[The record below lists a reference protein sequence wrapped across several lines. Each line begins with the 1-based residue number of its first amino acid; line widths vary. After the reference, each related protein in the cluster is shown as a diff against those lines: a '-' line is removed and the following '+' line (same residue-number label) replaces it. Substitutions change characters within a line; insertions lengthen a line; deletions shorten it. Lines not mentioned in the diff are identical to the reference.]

1 MRSLGAG
8 APLVLLH
15 GGFAGR
21 FTFSRQRSL
30 AERYRLIIPSSR
42 GHDGTDGTLPPS
54 FGFDTSEVDDLHAVL
69 QAEGVSRT
77 HVVGHSTGGA
87 TAFALTRRS
96 PERVDHLVL
105 IEPTLLQ
112 ILRRSEREPVA
123 QLFLSIIDLDRR
135 EGGVAAL
142 RAIIEWSGGEAW
154 RKLDEQTKGSR
165 LQALAP
171 LAQLVVPHGQGLLAL
186 PVSEDD
192 VRSLRVPTLLV
203 YGTSSFNP
211 HPAIRD
217 RWRQLRPDIQMI
229 VAEGAGHNVH
239 RDKPDV
245 VNSAILS
252 FLSK

>member
-1 MRSLGAG
+1 MSQQTQSKGGNVPGEVRSTVTDDGVEIEYEVLGSG

-42 GHDGTDGTLPPS
+42 GHDGTDGTLPAS

-87 TAFALTRRS
+87 TAFALARRS

-123 QLFLSIIDLDRR
+123 QLFLSIIDLGRR
-135 EGGVAAL
+135 EGGLAAL
-142 RAIIEWSGGEAW
+142 RAITRMVRRRGMA
-154 RKLDEQTKGSR
+154 
-165 LQALAP
+165 QA
-171 LAQLVVPHGQGLLAL
+171 
-186 PVSEDD
+186 
-192 VRSLRVPTLLV
+192 R
-203 YGTSSFNP
+203 
-211 HPAIRD
+211 
-217 RWRQLRPDIQMI
+217 
-229 VAEGAGHNVH
+229 
-239 RDKPDV
+239 
-245 VNSAILS
+245 
-252 FLSK
+252 